1 MNKSRPTGRKVT
13 HSGGGSGVHKTGG
26 GLGGSSAG
34 SGGFFGGGSH
44 GGGSHSSGSHSG
56 GSHSSGSHGSGSY
69 SGGSHSGG
77 YSGGGGGFRT
87 VTRSKGGFLGII
99 VVIAAMLFGGG
110 GLAMNGLSGGT
121 DYQESVQYGSGTY
134 NGWYEES
141 PVSGNNGVLN
151 TKVSPDARAKYTT
164 IKGDGTDTNTIM
176 VYMCGTDLESRSAM
190 ATSDLNEMISATVGK
205 NINLIVYTGGCKS
218 WRNSAVSSNKNQVW
232 QIQNGNIKC
241 LIDNAGSDPMTKAA
255 TLSSFIKW
263 GAKNFPANRMSLIFW
278 DHGGGSV
285 SGYGY
290 DEKYPRSGSMTL
302 ANINTALKDAGIKYD
317 FIGFD
322 ACLMATT
329 ETALMLGN
337 YADYMIGSE
346 ETEPGIGWYY
356 TNWLTSLSKDP
367 GLETLQIGKQ
377 IADDFT
383 KQCAKRCPGQ
393 STTLSVTDLSEL
405 TQTVPEKLSAFAED
419 AGTKISGGDY
429 KQVASARSSSKEFA
443 RSTGIDQ
450 IDLIHFASLMDTSAG
465 KDLAKTLA
473 EAVKYNVTS
482 SNTANAYGLSIY
494 FPYKKLNQVDSMTNT
509 YEAIGMDD
517 DYTSCIRQFAQ
528 MQTAGQAV
536 SGGTANPFEAIM
548 GSGSGSSDLTTQ
560 AMQQLIGSLFSSGFS
575 GRSIGIDGL
584 DESNMD
590 YMKEGGLD
598 ADTISEYVTSN
609 TITADDLVW
618 QKNADGQQALI
629 LTDDQWEL
637 IQSADMNMLYDDGE
651 GYIELGLDNMF
662 YFDNDGNLLPVLD
675 RSWISINGHPVAYYH
690 TETLE
695 TDAGAISSGYVPV
708 FLNGQEAHLIIS
720 IDPEGVGS
728 IAGVCYDY
736 DADVTGTV
744 AKNLTR
750 LKAGDQVKFVCD
762 YYTYQGKYVDKY
774 KLGKTWTV
782 DDPDGVKITNTDV
795 GKGDV
800 MILYKLTDIYGQEHW
815 TPAIQQYHWT
825 PAIRK

>member
-1 MNKSRPTGRKVT
+1 MDKNRPAGRKVT
-13 HSGGGSGVHKTGG
+13 HSGGGSGVGKTGG

-34 SGGFFGGGSH
+34 SGGFFGGGSGGSGH
-44 GGGSHSSGSHSG
+44 SGGSHSSSHGGHNSGSHSG
-56 GSHSSGSHGSGSY
+56 GSFGSSGGSSSGS
-69 SGGSHSGG
+69 
-77 YSGGGGGFRT
+77 SGGGLRA
-87 VTRSKGGFLGII
+87 VTRSKGGLMGII
-99 VVIAAMLFGGG
+99 VVILGLVFGGG
-110 GLAMNGLSGGT
+110 GLAMNGMDGGT
-121 DYQESVQYGSGTY
+121 DYQEAVQYGSGTY
-134 NGWYEES
+134 NGWYNDS
-141 PVSGNNGVLN
+141 SSSGGSGVLN
-151 TKVSPDARAKYTT
+151 TKVSPDARAKYTA
-164 IKGDGTDTNTIM
+164 IRGDGTDTNTIL
-176 VYMCGTDLESRSAM
+176 VYMCGTDLESKSAM

-205 NINLIVYTGGCKS
+205 NINLIVYTGGCRS
-218 WRNSAVSSNKNQVW
+218 WRNSTISSSKNQVW
-232 QIQNGNIKC
+232 QISNGGIKC
-241 LIDNAGSDPMTKAA
+241 LIDNAGSDSMTKAS
-255 TLSSFIKW
+255 TLSGFIKW
-263 GAKNFPANRMSLIFW
+263 GAKNFPASRTSLIFW
-278 DHGGGSV
+278 DHGGGSI

-356 TNWLTSLSKDP
+356 TNWLTSLSENP
-367 GLETLQIGKQ
+367 SLETLQIGKM

-383 KQCAKRCPGQ
+383 KQCAKKCPGQ
-393 STTLSVTDLSEL
+393 STTLSVTDLAEL
-405 TQTVPEKLSAFAED
+405 SQTLPEKLSAFAED
-419 AGTKISGGDY
+419 AAGKISGGDY

-465 KDLAKTLA
+465 KNLAKTLT

-494 FPYKKLNQVDSMTNT
+494 FPYKKLSQVDSMTHT

-536 SGGTANPFEAIM
+536 SGGTANPFEALM
-548 GSGSGSSDLTTQ
+548 GSGSGSSDLTSQ
-560 AMQQLIGSLFSSGFS
+560 AMQQLIGTLFSSGFS

-584 DESNMD
+584 DSSNMD
-590 YMKEGGLD
+590 YMTEGGLD
-598 ADTISEYVTSN
+598 ADTIAGYVTAN
-609 TITADDLVW
+609 TITSEDLVW
-618 QKNADGQQALI
+618 QQNAAGSQALI
-629 LTDDQWEL
+629 LTEDQWDL

-651 GYIELGLDNMF
+651 GYIELGLDNIF
-662 YFDNDGNLLPVLD
+662 EFDDDGNLLPALD
-675 RSWISINGHPVAYYH
+675 RSWISINGQPVAYYH

-695 TDAGAISSGYVPV
+695 SDAGATSSGYVPIT
-708 FLNGQEAHLIIS
+708 LNGQEAHLILS
-720 IDPEGVGS
+720 IDPEGIGS
-728 IAGVCYDY
+728 VAGVCYDY
-736 DADVTGTV
+736 DEDVTQTI
-744 AKNLTR
+744 AKNLTS
-750 LKAGDQVKFVCD
+750 LNEGDQVKFLCD
-762 YYTYQGKYVDKY
+762 YYTYDGKYQDKY

-782 DDPDGVKITNTDV
+782 DDPDSAKITNTDV
-795 GKGDV
+795 GNGDV

-815 TPAIQQYHWT
+815 TPAIRQ
-825 PAIRK
+825 

>member
-13 HSGGGSGVHKTGG
+13 HSGGGSGVGKSGG
-26 GLGGSSAG
+26 GLGGSHAG
-34 SGGFFGGGSH
+34 SGGFFGGGS
-44 GGGSHSSGSHSG
+44 SSHSG
-56 GSHSSGSHGSGSY
+56 GSSH
-69 SGGSHSGG
+69 GGSHSGSFG
-77 YSGGGGGFRT
+77 SSGHSGGSYSGGGGGLRA
-87 VTRSKGGFLGII
+87 VTRSKGGFLGIL

-110 GLAMNGLSGGT
+110 GLAMNGLSGDSG
-121 DYQESVQYGSGTY
+121 YQEAVQYGSGTY
-134 NGWYEES
+134 DGWYNDS
-141 PVSGNNGVLN
+141 PASGGNAVLN
-151 TKVSPDARAKYTT
+151 TRVSPDARAKYTT
-164 IKGDGTDTNTIM
+164 IKGDGTDTNTIL

-218 WRNSAVSSNKNQVW
+218 WRNSAISSSKNQVW

-241 LIDNAGSDPMTKAA
+241 LIDNAGSDSMTKAG

-263 GAKNFPANRMSLIFW
+263 GAKNFPANRTSLIFW

-302 ANINTALKDAGIKYD
+302 ASINAALKDAGIKYD

-337 YADYMIGSE
+337 YADYLIGSE

-356 TNWLTSLSKDP
+356 TNWLTSLSNDP
-367 GLETLQIGKQ
+367 SLATLQIGKQ

-383 KQCAKRCPGQ
+383 KQCARKCPGQ
-393 STTLSVTDLSEL
+393 STTLSVTDLAEL
-405 TQTVPEKLSAFAED
+405 SQTVPAKLNAFAED
-419 AGTKISGGDY
+419 AGSRISGGDY
-429 KQVASARSSSKEFA
+429 KQVAGARSSSKEFA

-465 KDLAKTLA
+465 RDLAATLA
-473 EAVKYNVTS
+473 EAVKYNITS

-494 FPYKKLNQVDSMTNT
+494 FPYKKLNQVDSMTST

-536 SGGTANPFEAIM
+536 SGGTANPFEALM
-548 GSGSGSSDLTTQ
+548 GSGSGSSDLTSQ

-575 GRSIGIDGL
+575 GRSLGIDGL
-584 DESNMD
+584 DDSNMA

-598 ADTISEYVTSN
+598 ADTITDFVTAN
-609 TITADDLVW
+609 TITAEDLVW
-618 QKNADGQQALI
+618 QKNGDGSQALI
-629 LTDDQWEL
+629 LTDEQWEL
-637 IQSADMNMLYDDGE
+637 IQSADMTMLYDDGE
-651 GYIELGLDNMF
+651 GYIELGLDNIF
-662 YFDNDGNLLPVLD
+662 EFDDDGNLLPCLD
-675 RSWISINGHPVAYYH
+675 RSWISINGQPVAYYH

-695 TDAGAISSGYVPV
+695 TDEGAVSSGYVPIT
-708 FLNGQEAHLIIS
+708 LNGREAHLILS
-720 IDPEGVGS
+720 VDPEGKGS

-736 DADVTGTV
+736 DEDTTQTI
-744 AKNLTR
+744 AKNLTS
-750 LKAGDQVKFVCD
+750 LEEGDQVKFLCD
-762 YYTYQGKYVDKY
+762 YYTYEGKYQDKY
-774 KLGKTWTV
+774 KLGRTWTV
-782 DDPDGVKITNTDV
+782 DDPDRAKITNTDV
-795 GKGDV
+795 GNGGV

-815 TPAIQQYHWT
+815 TPALR
-825 PAIRK
+825 P